1 LDFISIGLIA
11 VGLAMDAFAVS
22 ISCGFSIKKLKK
34 RHAFRIAFAFGLFQA
49 LMPVAGWALGTSFR
63 DLIAGFDHWIAMALL
78 GFIGGKML
86 WEARES
92 CQKRTNL
99 LDWHILF
106 MMSLATSIDAFAVG
120 LTFAVLA
127 ISIITP
133 VIIIG
138 VVTFGMSWA
147 GVLLGERFGCFFGR
161 KVERIGGLLLIAIG
175 IKIVIEHILTK
186 T

>member
-1 LDFISIGLIA
+1 M
-11 VGLAMDAFAVS
+11 GLAMDAFAVS
-22 ISCGFSIKKLKK
+22 ISCGFSVDEFKK

-49 LMPVAGWALGTSFR
+49 LMPVAGWALGTGFR
-63 DLIAGFDHWIAMALL
+63 DLIAGFDHWIALALL
-78 GFIGGKML
+78 SFIGGKML
-86 WEARES
+86 WESRES

-127 ISIITP
+127 ISIVTP

-138 VVTFGMSWA
+138 LVTFVMSWT
-147 GVLLGERFGCFFGR
+147 GVILGDRFGCFFGR
-161 KVERIGGLLLIAIG
+161 KVERAGGLILIG
-175 IKIVIEHILTK
+175 IGLKIFAEHLIQRT
-186 T
+186 